1 VVALNISRKC
11 KKAAVVSVAFLSSKS
26 KQKFVG
32 RSVGANQPTMIQNQ
46 RSTINR
52 STLLG
57 I

>member
-1 VVALNISRKC
+1 MQKGGG
-11 KKAAVVSVAFLSSKS
+11 VVSVAFLSSKS

-32 RSVGANQPTMIQNQ
+32 QSAGANQPTMIQNQ

>member
-1 VVALNISRKC
+1 MQKGGGVVF
-11 KKAAVVSVAFLSSKS
+11 VAFLSSKS